1 MDNWQRTIKYSSSH
15 SSIAKSPR
23 RLAPCPL
30 ERALLEFLQPPM
42 AEAQLKDE
50 QQDTDTEK
58 RSHIKQKSTEK
69 GAFFVCRLKI
79 DTRT

>member
-1 MDNWQRTIKYSSSH
+1 MDNWQRTIKYSSSQL
-15 SSIAKSPR
+15 SIAKSPR
-23 RLAPCPL
+23 RLAPRPL
-30 ERALLEFLQPPM
+30 EWTLLEFLQPPM

-69 GAFFVCRLKI
+69 GAFLFADLK
-79 DTRT
+79 

>member
-1 MDNWQRTIKYSSSH
+1 MDNWQRAIKYSSSH
-15 SSIAKSPR
+15 LSIAKSPR

-50 QQDTDTEK
+50 QQDTDTEAGR
-58 RSHIKQKSTEK
+58 RS
-69 GAFFVCRLKI
+69 
-79 DTRT
+79 